1 MPARDQDH
9 AGDPRGQLGHRGAA
23 RLSKP
28 RRARFEEVAPIL
40 PVRDLDAALE
50 RYRRLGFEVS
60 KADGA
65 QRYGFAQRGAVSL
78 HLSEWAE
85 HDPLT
90 TASSVYLYV
99 ADADAVR
106 AEWAAAGVEGRF
118 MPLED
123 TEYGLREFAFVDG
136 DGTLHRIGSRL
147 PKDGPAAPTAATRPG
162 DATEREI
169 APGQREASERGFV
182 IRTDGAARGNP
193 GPASLGAVLIDASR
207 PDALHPLAPPDA
219 SISEY
224 LGRQTNNVAEYTGLV
239 RALDLA
245 AELGASEVD
254 LLLDS
259 KLIVEQLNGR
269 WRAKDAKLIPLLI
282 AAQQRLRA
290 LRRWSAAHV
299 PRAQNSAADA
309 LANEAIDR
317 ALAGGPTRV
326 VVRPGGAEPRAGA
339 GDRTFD
345 RFRLDREGDGG

>member
-1 MPARDQDH
+1 M
-9 AGDPRGQLGHRGAA
+9 
-23 RLSKP
+23 
-28 RRARFEEVAPIL
+28 
-40 PVRDLDAALE
+40 RDLDAALE

-60 KADGA
+60 RAA
-65 QRYGFAQRGAVSL
+65 EPERYGFARRGPVSL

-85 HDPLT
+85 HDPLS

-99 ADADAVR
+99 SDADAVR
-106 AEWAAAGVEGRF
+106 SEWTAAGVDGRF
-118 MPLED
+118 TPLQD
-123 TEYGLREFAFVDG
+123 TEYGLREFAFIDI
-136 DGTLHRIGSRL
+136 DGTLHRVGSL
-147 PKDGPAAPTAATRPG
+147 LAKPASAGPSAATPSDHADERKTAPRAPE
-162 DATEREI
+162 ATEHR
-169 APGQREASERGFV
+169 FV

-207 PDALHPLAPPDA
+207 PDALDPLAPPDA

-245 AELGASEVD
+245 AELGATEVD

-259 KLIVEQLNGR
+259 KLIVEQLHGR

-282 AAQQRLRA
+282 AAQQRLRS

-309 LANEAIDR
+309 LANQAIDR
-317 ALAGGPTRV
+317 AMAGGPARV
-326 VVRPGGAEPRAGA
+326 VVRPNPIGAAIERTIDLEVDPNGSGG
-339 GDRTFD
+339 
-345 RFRLDREGDGG
+345 